1 MSITHKILSTLEQA
15 QTLLQG
21 SIVQVIDLQCAL
33 YMQVE
38 GGASVFSFSPCFFHA
53 DVGALEAFATGI
65 NIGASLLSVSPSGLT
80 IQPQALSITPVSP
93 DLSSPSLSRMQ

>member
-1 MSITHKILSTLEQA
+1 M
-15 QTLLQG
+15 
-21 SIVQVIDLQCAL
+21 IDLQCAL
-33 YMQVE
+33 YLQVE

-80 IQPQALSITPVSP
+80 IQPQALSITPVSSE
-93 DLSSPSLSRMQ
+93 LCSPSLSQMHQSLHFAVLQ